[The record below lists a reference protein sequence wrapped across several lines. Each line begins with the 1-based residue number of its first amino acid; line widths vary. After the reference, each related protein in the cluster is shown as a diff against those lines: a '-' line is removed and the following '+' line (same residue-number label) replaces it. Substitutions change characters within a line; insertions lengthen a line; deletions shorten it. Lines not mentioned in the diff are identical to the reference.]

1 MDVFIMNRNDHSVP
15 IKIIKGDKE
24 KVFDLPYIVDNQV
37 WFQIFKDAK
46 EHRVEWVSLDIKI
59 SR

>member
-1 MDVFIMNRNDHSVP
+1 MNRNDHSVP